1 MFLAK
6 QYLTAVKIERK
17 FPIVAV
23 LITGAFLA
31 ILNQTLL
38 ATAIPHIMI
47 DLNLSENTAQWLTTI
62 FMLVN
67 GIMIPISAFLMETF
81 TSRQLFLT
89 AMITFA
95 IGTLVCA
102 VAPNFPVL
110 MVGRIVQATGA
121 GIMMPLMMTIF
132 LLIFPIERRGTAMGT
147 VGLVISF
154 APAIGPS
161 LSGWLLEYYHWKSLF
176 YIVFPLAILNIIIAY
191 FVMKNVIERTFPKV
205 DVISIMLS
213 TLGFGGIL
221 FGFSSAG
228 NYGWLSP
235 VVLSTLLIGAIT
247 LLMFV
252 LRQLKLKEPVLQFKV
267 LTYRTFVFTTIIG
280 MIAFMGLIAA
290 ETILPIYMQLM
301 AGYTAFQSGL
311 VILPGAL
318 LMGFMSPITGRI
330 FDRFGARRLVI
341 TGLSIV
347 TVTTF
352 MYTFLTE
359 HTTLPYITI
368 VFAIRMLGLSMVMM
382 PATTA
387 GLNQL
392 PTRLIPHGTAMNN
405 TMRQVAASIGTALLI
420 TIMSGAN
427 VKAGEFIDNERLI
440 QGVNLSFYVATGL
453 SFIALILA
461 FYIKGTTP
469 TEEREAML
477 AEEMDIK
484 GSA

>member
-1 MFLAK
+1 MNFLSEN
-6 QYLTAVKIERK
+6 YMTAIKIERK

-38 ATAIPHIMI
+38 ATAIPHIML
-47 DLNLSENTAQWLTTI
+47 DLNLTENTAQWVTTI

-89 AMITFA
+89 AMLTFA
-95 IGTLVCA
+95 VGTLVCGI
-102 VAPNFPVL
+102 APNFAIL
-110 MVGRIVQATGA
+110 MVGRIIQATGA

-132 LLIFPIERRGTAMGT
+132 LLIFPIERRGAAMGT

-161 LSGWLLEYYHWKSLF
+161 LSGWLLEYFHWRSLF
-176 YIVFPLAILNIIIAY
+176 YVILPLAIIDIIIAY
-191 FVMKNVIERTFPKV
+191 FVMKNVIDRTFPKV
-205 DVISIMLS
+205 DIASIILS
-213 TLGFGGIL
+213 TIGFGGLL

-228 NYGWLSP
+228 NFGWTSP
-235 VVLSTLLIGAIT
+235 VVISTLLIGTVT
-247 LLMFV
+247 LIMFI
-252 LRQLKLKEPVLQFKV
+252 LRQFKLKEPTLQFRV
-267 LTYRTFVFTTIIG
+267 FTYRTFVITTVIG

-301 AGYTAFQSGL
+301 AGYTALQSGL

-330 FDRFGARRLVI
+330 FDRFGARILVI
-341 TGLSIV
+341 TGLSII

-352 MYTFLTE
+352 LFTFLTE
-359 HTTLPYITI
+359 NTSLAYLTI
-368 VFAIRMLGLSMVMM
+368 VFMIRMFGLSMVMM

-405 TMRQVAASIGTALLI
+405 TLRQVSASIGTAILI
-420 TIMSGAN
+420 TIMSGP
-427 VKAGEFIDNERLI
+427 KMQAGEVADQGQLI
-440 QGVNLSFYVATGL
+440 QGVNLAFYVATGL
-453 SFIALILA
+453 SIVGLILA

-469 TEEREAML
+469 AEERMEKS
-477 AEEMDIK
+477 E
-484 GSA
+484 